1 MPSINKKIV
10 ASETSLK
17 EIKGVE
23 KKIQQMKAGQE

>member
-1 MPSINKKIV
+1 MPTINKKIGP
-10 ASETSLK
+10 SETSLK